1 MNTSVSGSAAGS
13 LNGSLVKKFNKRDKS
28 KKKKGGK
35 GDKRAVDIDK
45 LIKAGMAKAGSKS
58 MMLNGNS
65 MWDSRS
71 NMSQSLE
78 PRRRRTHF
86 MDGTK
91 ASEDRYAAN
100 LAAIKEKGPPP
111 MRYTN

>member
-1 MNTSVSGSAAGS
+1 MNTSVSGSANQS

-28 KKKKGGK
+28 KSKKKGKGKGGK
-35 GDKRAVDIDK
+35 GDKNKAMDITK

-78 PRRRRTHF
+78 PKRRRTHF

-91 ASEDRYAAN
+91 ASEDRY
-100 LAAIKEKGPPP
+100 
-111 MRYTN
+111 

>member
-1 MNTSVSGSAAGS
+1 MNTSVSGSANQS

-28 KKKKGGK
+28 KSKKKNGRGK
-35 GDKRAVDIDK
+35 GDKNKAMDITK

-78 PRRRRTHF
+78 PKRRRTHF

-91 ASEDRYAAN
+91 ASEDRY
-100 LAAIKEKGPPP
+100 
-111 MRYTN
+111 